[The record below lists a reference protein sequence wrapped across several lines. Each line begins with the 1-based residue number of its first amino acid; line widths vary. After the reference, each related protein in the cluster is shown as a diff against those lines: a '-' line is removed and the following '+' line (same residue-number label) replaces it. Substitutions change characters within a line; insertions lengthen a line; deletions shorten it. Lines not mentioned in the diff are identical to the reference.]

1 MKNDDD
7 EMLDDVVLLLLIA
20 GHRFNLLLANSLIP
34 YKVLLSDE
42 DRKKR
47 DSRIP
52 RIGLIEPSRS
62 PFL

>member
-7 EMLDDVVLLLLIA
+7 EMLDNVVLLLLIA

-34 YKVLLSDE
+34 YKVRLSDE

-47 DSRIP
+47 GSRIP
-52 RIGLIEPSRS
+52 RIGLTEPSRS
-62 PFL
+62 PF